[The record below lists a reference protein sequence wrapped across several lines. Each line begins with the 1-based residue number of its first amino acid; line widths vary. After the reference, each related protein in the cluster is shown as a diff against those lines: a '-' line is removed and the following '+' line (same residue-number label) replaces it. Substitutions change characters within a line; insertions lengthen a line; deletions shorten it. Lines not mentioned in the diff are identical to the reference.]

1 MSYRGLNLI
10 TRQAIVHSTFRHAN
24 LLTRT
29 TIPLASQ
36 DRGFFFGKRREPRC
50 DLRNQSI
57 VQEDGGRKAAWLG
70 DGPLQHGWFDG
81 ALTTYSAIR
90 RGPTVGGKEM
100 LGTRVKK
107 NGKLEWEWITYE
119 QAIETSDHVS
129 QAVRKLGIETGEESK
144 IGIYSKNRPE
154 WIISDMAV
162 HNFSNVS
169 VPLYDTITNDDM
181 HYITNLC
188 ELKLMFVDL
197 EEKTKQL
204 IRDKSYLPT
213 LKYIVQFDKVSPDT
227 REMARENDFQIWS
240 FEEFVEMGKKEKPRQ
255 HIPPTPET
263 LATISFTSGTTGRP
277 KGVMLTHLN
286 LCSAT
291 MSCGEFEQNMDGG
304 DGYLSY
310 LPLAHIYERLCTL
323 SNFTIGSRIGFFRGD
338 PTLLLEDIQALGPV
352 SVATVPRVID
362 KIHKGVMKQV
372 VDKPIKRMILKA
384 AIAYK
389 LYHYKMTGKATRKTW
404 VDKYL
409 LHKIQMLLGPNIKQ
423 IIIGAAKSDFTSLQ
437 FMRGAFGIEVLE
449 GYGQTE
455 TSGPTTIQ
463 LVGDTR
469 IGCVGPPMACSLL
482 KLVDVP
488 ELGYYVNKN
497 GGEILVKGY
506 NVTSGYYKNPDATTS
521 SFTEDGYL
529 KTGDIG
535 RFTPE
540 GSLQI
545 IDRRKNVF
553 KLPQGKFVAPDLTET
568 LYTSSR
574 FVQQIYVHGDL
585 QKPWLV
591 AVVVPDPEHL
601 AGYAKTKHNIE
612 GKTYEQLCND
622 PVLAEDVLR
631 HFVQLTEGHNRP
643 RYEGVY
649 AVHLT
654 PIAFTAQNGLTTPTL
669 KNKRN
674 SLAQFFKSDIEKMY
688 KTIETSE
695 LKSLA
700 Q

>member
-291 MSCGEFEQNMDGG
+291 MSCGEFEQNMDGR

-449 GYGQTE
+449 GY
-455 TSGPTTIQ
+455 
-463 LVGDTR
+463 
-469 IGCVGPPMACSLL
+469 A
-482 KLVDVP
+482 
-488 ELGYYVNKN
+488 
-497 GGEILVKGY
+497 
-506 NVTSGYYKNPDATTS
+506 
-521 SFTEDGYL
+521 
-529 KTGDIG
+529 
-535 RFTPE
+535 
-540 GSLQI
+540 
-545 IDRRKNVF
+545 
-553 KLPQGKFVAPDLTET
+553 
-568 LYTSSR
+568 SR
-574 FVQQIYVHGDL
+574 WIRQ
-585 QKPWLV
+585 
-591 AVVVPDPEHL
+591 
-601 AGYAKTKHNIE
+601 TKHNIE
-612 GKTYEQLCND
+612 GKTYEQLGND

>member
-10 TRQAIVHSTFRHAN
+10 TRQAIVHSSLRHSS
-24 LLTRT
+24 LLTRN
-29 TIPLASQ
+29 TIPLAYQ
-36 DRGFFFGKRREPRC
+36 NRGFFFGKKREPKC
-50 DLRNQSI
+50 DLKHQSI
-57 VQEDGGRKAAWLG
+57 VQEDGGRKAAWLK

-81 ALTTYSAIR
+81 ALTTYTSIR

-100 LGTRVKK
+100 LGKRVMK

-129 QAVRKLGIETGEESK
+129 QAIRKLGIETGDETN

-154 WIISDMAV
+154 WIIADMAI

-181 HYITNLC
+181 HFISNLC

-197 EEKTKQL
+197 EDKTKQL

-213 LKYIVQFDKVSPDT
+213 LKYIVQFDKVSSET
-227 REMARENDFQIWS
+227 RELARENDFQVWS
-240 FEEFVEMGKKEKPRQ
+240 FEEFSEMGKKEKPRQ
-255 HIPPTPET
+255 HVPPTPET

-277 KGVMLTHLN
+277 KGVMLSHMN
-286 LCSAT
+286 LCSST
-291 MSCGEFEQNMDGG
+291 MSCDEFDSVSG
-304 DGYLSY
+304 DDNYLSY

-338 PTLLLEDIQALGPV
+338 PTLLLEDIQALGPR

-362 KIHKGVMKQV
+362 KIHKGVMRQV
-372 VDKPIKRMILKA
+372 ADKPVKRMILKA
-384 AIAYK
+384 AMAYK
-389 LYHYKMTGKATRKTW
+389 MYHYKMTGKATRSTW
-404 VDKYL
+404 VDKYI
-409 LHKIQMLLGPNIKQ
+409 LHKIQMLLGPNVRQ
-423 IIIGAAKSDFTSLQ
+423 IIIGAAKSDTSCLE

-469 IGCVGPPMACSLL
+469 IGCVGPPMACCLI

-488 ELGYYVNKN
+488 DLGYYVDKN
-497 GGEILVKGY
+497 GGEILVKGH
-506 NVTSGYYKNPDATTS
+506 NVTSGYYKNPEATAA

-553 KLPQGKFVAPDLTET
+553 KLPQGKFVAPDLTES

-574 FVQQIYVHGDL
+574 FVSQIYVHGDL

-601 AGYAKTKHNIE
+601 AAYAKLKHNIE
-612 GKTYEQLCND
+612 GKTYEQLCNT
-622 PVLAEDVLR
+622 PELAEDVLR
-631 HFVQLTEGHNRP
+631 HFVQLTEGHKRP

-654 PIAFTAQNGLTTPTL
+654 PVAFSVQNGLTTPTL

-674 SLAQFFKSDIEKMY
+674 ALAQFFKMEIDGMY
-688 KTIETSE
+688 KKLETSE
-695 LKSLA
+695 LNELA

>member
-10 TRQAIVHSTFRHAN
+10 TRQAIVHSIFRHAN

-291 MSCGEFEQNMDGG
+291 MSCGEFEQNMAGG

-631 HFVQLTEGHNRP
+631 HFVQLTEGHKRP